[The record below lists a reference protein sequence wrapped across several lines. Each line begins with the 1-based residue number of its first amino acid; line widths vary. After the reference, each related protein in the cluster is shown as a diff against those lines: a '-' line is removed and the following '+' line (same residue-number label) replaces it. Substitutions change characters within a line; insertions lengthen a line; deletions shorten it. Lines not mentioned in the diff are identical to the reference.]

1 MLDVIYAKGGK
12 NFHLV
17 HKSADVRMSVIETI
31 RAAFEYQ
38 GKVHKMSVQFKFLFL
53 YLLTGLSPNRPEMQC
68 SIPFIR
74 PEILMDN

>member
-1 MLDVIYAKGGK
+1 MILMIFRGTGGK

-38 GKVHKMSVQFKFLFL
+38 GTRITAPS
-53 YLLTGLSPNRPEMQC
+53 QC
-68 SIPFIR
+68 
-74 PEILMDN
+74 